1 MGKSGTF
8 PITNSQLIKEYY
20 ASADATS
27 YSLAA
32 KYGVSQAVVTRRLR
46 ENISFANRKLLE
58 SEKKSAGMR
67 RKWAGRGRGKNA

>member
-8 PITNSQLIKEYY
+8 PITNNQLVKEYY
-20 ASADATS
+20 ASTDATS
-27 YSLAA
+27 YSIAA

-58 SEKKSAGMR
+58 GEKKSAGMR
-67 RKWAGRGRGKNA
+67 RKWAEKKAG